1 MSSSYVPTHEQIEIL
16 VDFIERRRWLATGH
30 ARTTQARHRTRTA
43 WQDIAQK
50 LNRVECGCRKTW
62 QQWAKY
68 WKDKKGAIKRKVIQM
83 RNNNKT
89 QTGDDG
95 EEEVIT
101 LSTMEKRMVALLGAK
116 ILAKSNKGEENDPF
130 TNFNLENHYEETK
143 PFNTTFVNDTP
154 PDGAS
159 DRTDCEQNT
168 LNSEELRDEK
178 PSLRRNSMRHD
189 PSDTSI
195 PRRRRLMTP
204 PSPHRNCQ
212 MADFSER
219 IIAIEE
225 RRVET
230 ERIIAQSQQELVGVL
245 RQMSEAWTLQSAA
258 IKELVSKLI
267 DK

>member
-130 TNFNLENHYEETK
+130 T
-143 PFNTTFVNDTP
+143 DTP

>member
-1 MSSSYVPTHEQIEIL
+1 MSRSYVPTHEQIEIL
-16 VDFIERRRWLATGH
+16 VDFIERKRWLATGH
-30 ARTTQARHRTRTA
+30 ARTTHARQRTRTA
-43 WQDIAQK
+43 WQDVAQK
-50 LNRVECGCRKTW
+50 LNKVDCGCRKTW

-68 WKDKKGAIKRKVIQM
+68 WKDKKGAIKRKVALM
-83 RNNNKT
+83 RANNKT

-101 LSTMEKRMVALLGAK
+101 LSSMEKRMVALLGGK
-116 ILAKSNKGEENDPF
+116 ILVRRNNEEENDPF
-130 TNFNLENHYEETK
+130 ANFNLGDHHEGTK

-154 PDGAS
+154 PGGS

-168 LNSEELRDEK
+168 RNSEELRDEK

-195 PRRRRLMTP
+195 PRQRRLMTP
-204 PSPHRNCQ
+204 PSPHRQCQ
-212 MADFSER
+212 MVDFSER

-258 IKELVSKLI
+258 IKDLVSKLI

>member
-1 MSSSYVPTHEQIEIL
+1 MSRSYVPTHEQIEIL
-16 VDFIERRRWLATGH
+16 VDFIERKRWLATGH
-30 ARTTQARHRTRTA
+30 ARTTHARQRTRTA
-43 WQDIAQK
+43 WQDVAQK
-50 LNRVECGCRKTW
+50 LNKVDCGCRKTW

-68 WKDKKGAIKRKVIQM
+68 WKDKKGAIKRKVALM
-83 RNNNKT
+83 RANNKT

-101 LSTMEKRMVALLGAK
+101 LSSMEKRMVALLGGK
-116 ILAKSNKGEENDPF
+116 ILVRRNNEEENDPF
-130 TNFNLENHYEETK
+130 A
-143 PFNTTFVNDTP
+143 DTP
-154 PDGAS
+154 PGGS

-168 LNSEELRDEK
+168 RNSEELRDEK

-195 PRRRRLMTP
+195 PRQRRLMTP
-204 PSPHRNCQ
+204 PSPHRQCQ
-212 MADFSER
+212 MVDFSER

-258 IKELVSKLI
+258 IKDLVSKLI